1 MQKIKKYFKYILII
15 LTIVSIIFLI
25 TLKIKLNDKE
35 TPIIEEEEELY
46 SVVPEEEPTIEITK
60 VSVDIKG
67 AVTNPGVYEI
77 ENNKKVIDVIN
88 LAGGLKDDANTSLI
102 NLAKQVTNEMV
113 IIIYTEKEIEDAVK
127 NESSSL
133 VKPID
138 TTCNCPKI
146 TNDGCI
152 SQQKDNTSIKSD
164 TSKETDGTTNE
175 LININTATQEEL
187 QTISGVGESKAKAI
201 VEYRNTNGN
210 FGTIEEIKNVSGIG
224 ESLYEKIKDHI
235 TV

>member
-1 MQKIKKYFKYILII
+1 MQKTKKYIKYILTI
-15 LTIVSIIFLI
+15 LTIISIILLI
-25 TLKIKLNDKE
+25 TIKIKLNNKE
-35 TPIIEEEEELY
+35 TSIVEEKKELY
-46 SVVPEEEPTIEITK
+46 SVVPEEEPTPEITK

-77 ENNKKVIDVIN
+77 ENDKKVIDVIN
-88 LAGGLKDDANTSLI
+88 LAGGLKDEANTSLI

-113 IIIYTEKEIEDAVK
+113 IIIYTEKEIEEATK

-146 TNDGCI
+146 TNDACI
-152 SQQKDNTSIKSD
+152 SQQKDTASTKNDTTSQNKD
-164 TSKETDGTTNE
+164 TTDT

-201 VEYRNTNGN
+201 IEYRSTNGN
-210 FGTIEEIKNVSGIG
+210 FETIEDIKNVSGIG
-224 ESLYEKIKDHI
+224 DSLYEKIKDHI